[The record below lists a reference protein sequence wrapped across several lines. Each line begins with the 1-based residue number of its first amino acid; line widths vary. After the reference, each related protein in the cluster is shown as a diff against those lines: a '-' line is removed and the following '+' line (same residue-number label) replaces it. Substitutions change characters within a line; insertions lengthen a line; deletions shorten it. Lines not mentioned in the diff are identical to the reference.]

1 MINDKQIEKFQ
12 SIHKQIH
19 GVEIS
24 KQEVLL
30 KGAELIRL
38 MEIIYQPI
46 TKEQY
51 EELEKIRVNEQK
63 NINSLNWK
71 IWTKRNSKTQSKW
84 SWEIKQRKFT
94 REACVKTA

>member
-51 EELEKIRVNEQK
+51 EELEKIRVYERKEIQRHN
-63 NINSLNWK
+63 
-71 IWTKRNSKTQSKW
+71 RNDRERSSKENLPEKH
-84 SWEIKQRKFT
+84 
-94 REACVKTA
+94 V

>member
-12 SIHKQIH
+12 LIHKQIH

-63 NINSLNWK
+63 Y
-71 IWTKRNSKTQSKW
+71 
-84 SWEIKQRKFT
+84 
-94 REACVKTA
+94 